1 MSDILLSD
9 GPTTLVLP
17 GGLEWSDE
25 YAWAPVEQSMTR
37 SVTGKP
43 IVQSVGLVAGRP
55 ITLAGSE
62 RRAWVA
68 RSVCDAVQAWAAVAG
83 KELTL
88 TIRGI
93 AYPVLFRHHDQPAFT
108 ARPVADRANAP
119 ADWPHYATLKFIT
132 RAV

>member
-9 GPTTLVLP
+9 GSTTLALP

-25 YAWAPVEQSMTR
+25 YAWSPVEQSMTR
-37 SVTGKP
+37 SVNGKA
-43 IVQSVGLVAGRP
+43 IVQVAGLVAGRP

-68 RSVCDAVQAWAAVAG
+68 RSVCDAVHACAAVPG
-83 KELTL
+83 KELVL

-93 AYPVLFRHHDQPAFT
+93 AYPVLFRHHEKPAFT

-119 ADWPHYATLKFIT
+119 ADWPHYVTLKFIT
-132 RAV
+132 RAI